1 MTLMFYHNYPFDP
14 GYGHDLTALLGVAAP
29 EEPGDFAA
37 FWRDLY
43 ARARSADVAMLCISP
58 FLFTSTTA
66 SDAALPKAKSRI
78 ARAVATLPTRGANPA
93 SIMKTEAA
101 A

>member
-1 MTLMFYHNYPFDP
+1 MLLPDGLLLATSTERSVRKDRQVIRSST
-14 GYGHDLTALLGVAAP
+14 DLTKCLLEAEGIAVVDDSP
-29 EEPGDFAA
+29 D
-37 FWRDLY
+37 DL
-43 ARARSADVAMLCISP
+43 SP

>member
-1 MTLMFYHNYPFDP
+1 MIRSST
-14 GYGHDLTALLGVAAP
+14 DLTKCLLEAEGIAVVDDSP
-29 EEPGDFAA
+29 D
-37 FWRDLY
+37 DL
-43 ARARSADVAMLCISP
+43 SP